1 MTTAGVDEGVTP
13 TAHATGLA
21 GTCGTGK
28 AAIAGVRAVCRR
40 GWARPGAG
48 AMGAC

>member
-21 GTCGTGK
+21 GTCRTGQ
-28 AAIAGVRAVCRR
+28 AVIAGVRVAGRR
-40 GWARPGAG
+40 GWARPGTG